1 MLYFCAQQPAAL
13 TRCKLNRLA
22 AVMLAACILATAL
35 LPATAQAVEATLL
48 AVEITRDEPGE
59 RPGLFVADHYEFDLP
74 QPLIDALHRGI
85 SLYFTHEFSLVQ
97 TRWYWFDKPVAES
110 KFTIRLAFN
119 PLTRRYG
126 VAYNGL
132 SLNFDSL
139 EQALP
144 YIKSLRRWRV
154 APSGAVPTT
163 DDLAAEIRFFL
174 DT

>member
-97 TRWYWFDKPVAES
+97 TRWYWFDKPLQKANS
-110 KFTIRLAFN
+110 QFAL
-119 PLTRRYG
+119 
-126 VAYNGL
+126 L
-132 SLNFDSL
+132 SILSRD
-139 EQALP
+139 AT
-144 YIKSLRRWRV
+144 
-154 APSGAVPTT
+154 A
-163 DDLAAEIRFFL
+163 
-174 DT
+174 